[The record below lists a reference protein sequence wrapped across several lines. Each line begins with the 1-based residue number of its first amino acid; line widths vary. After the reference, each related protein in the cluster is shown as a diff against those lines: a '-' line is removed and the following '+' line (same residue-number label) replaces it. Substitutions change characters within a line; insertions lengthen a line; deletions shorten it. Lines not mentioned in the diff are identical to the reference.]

1 MRNYRAMHPPKLAR
15 CIKELQAQ
23 EGDAY
28 KRVVNSGEDLESHL
42 NAALDAAVS
51 KGVVVPG
58 AKQPEH
64 PDSPPDWE
72 PASPKPAAE
81 PTYIPPQL
89 AYDANGSLAFV
100 PEGVRDQWVMEPKWD
115 GWRWQ
120 VHVEADGVRSIGGR
134 NGKKHTGPPAV
145 DAILQDALPAGT
157 IVDGEILWQKGLSS
171 SRIATFVAFDILA
184 VAGSDVCRRPW
195 TERRQLLEKAM
206 ENVPSGGCVRIA
218 PYGPVDDAVFARWLE
233 LGMEGA
239 VLKRKDAPY
248 RPGTR
253 RRDGFVKV
261 KPQATTDAIV
271 IGYEMGKGAS
281 NRERAGALKIR
292 LCDTGAETSCGIDK
306 TEEAAKALIG
316 RRVEVAHYGW
326 IKDSGKV
333 RHPIHKRTRPDLE
346 EAT

>member
-1 MRNYRAMHPPKLAR
+1 MRNYRAMHPPKLER

-23 EGDAY
+23 DGDAY

-42 NAALDAAVS
+42 NAALDAAAA
-51 KGVVVPG
+51 KGIETEE
-58 AKQPEH
+58 AEK
-64 PDSPPDWE
+64 

-89 AYDANGSLAFV
+89 AYDANGNLDFV
-100 PEGVRDQWVMEPKWD
+100 PAVRRHEWVMEPKWD

-120 VHVEADGVRSIGGR
+120 AHIEADRVRSIGGR

-145 DAILQDALPAGT
+145 DAILRDALPAGT
-157 IVDGEILWQKGLSS
+157 ILDGEILWQKGLSS
-171 SRIATFVAFDILA
+171 SRIATFVVFDVLA
-184 VAGSDVCRRPW
+184 VAGVDVCSRPW
-195 TERRQLLEKAM
+195 TERRRLLDAM
-206 ENVPSGGCVRIA
+206 VFPKGGAVSIA
-218 PYGPVDDAVFARWLE
+218 PYGPVDDDVFAQWLE
-233 LGMEGA
+233 MGMEGC

-281 NRERAGALKIR
+281 NRHRAGALKIR

-326 IKDSGKV
+326 IKGSGKV

-346 EAT
+346 EAS